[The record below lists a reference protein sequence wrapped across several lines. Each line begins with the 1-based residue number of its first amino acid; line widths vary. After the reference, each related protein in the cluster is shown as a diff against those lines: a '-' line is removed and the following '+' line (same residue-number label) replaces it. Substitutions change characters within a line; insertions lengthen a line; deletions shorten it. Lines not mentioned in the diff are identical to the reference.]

1 MIQLT
6 LDTIFSVNY
15 LVIGVL
21 IAALLDIGIHYTKA
35 SSRFTLIEIWG
46 CTMFWP
52 AVLVVFF
59 FAFIFGQKE

>member
-1 MIQLT
+1 MIQLI